1 MWYIIKAI
9 VLLIRIIIAIG
20 TAVWSPAIPTSGVAI
35 PPPKKGNIP
44 RKADALPAILP
55 LRCIPKEKLV
65 VFTIPTLETTIKSA
79 NNNTHIG
86 KVKKTV
92 ITSSMLP
99 VKEVETAHLDRKRV
113 V

>member
-1 MWYIIKAI
+1 FTKRWYIIKAI

-79 NNNTHIG
+79 NKSEEHTSELQSRFDLVCRLLLE
-86 KVKKTV
+86 KKKKT
-92 ITSSMLP
+92 
-99 VKEVETAHLDRKRV
+99 
-113 V
+113 